1 MKEHI
6 DFFPVCPEVEIGMG
20 IPRDP
25 VHLVYN
31 NKKMSMIQSS
41 TNINFFDKMNKFSD
55 QYLSK
60 VSEVDGFILKSRSP
74 SCGINSTKIYP
85 KITKKTSP
93 LKKGSGIF
101 TLKVKE
107 FFPKHPIEEDKRLNN
122 VFSREHFFTS
132 IFTIAEFREVT
143 GMKALYNFQG
153 KHKYLF
159 MAYNQ
164 VKMRQM
170 SNLVAN
176 FDNHPFEYVKEKYI
190 ELLYKLFSRRPRFSS
205 NINTQMHIFGY
216 FKQSLSS
223 DEKIFFLDLLEK
235 FRDKL
240 IPISAVNSVLKEWSI
255 KDQNEYLINQS
266 YFQPF
271 PKDLVILDE
280 SRIKL

>member
-1 MKEHI
+1 
-6 DFFPVCPEVEIGMG
+6 
-20 IPRDP
+20 
-25 VHLVYN
+25 
-31 NKKMSMIQSS
+31 
-41 TNINFFDKMNKFSD
+41 
-55 QYLSK
+55 
-60 VSEVDGFILKSRSP
+60 
-74 SCGINSTKIYP
+74 
-85 KITKKTSP
+85 
-93 LKKGSGIF
+93 
-101 TLKVKE
+101 
-107 FFPKHPIEEDKRLNN
+107 
-122 VFSREHFFTS
+122 
-132 IFTIAEFREVT
+132 
-143 GMKALYNFQG
+143 MKALYNFQG

-170 SNLVAN
+170 SNLVSN

-205 NINTQMHIFGY
+205 NINTQMHIFSY
-216 FKQSLSS
+216 FKQSLFS

-240 IPISAVNSVLKEWSI
+240 IPISDVNSVLKEWSI

-280 SRIKL
+280 SRIKS